1 MALHHDGFRSRLCP
15 EMPEWLPVHRQRG
28 LGVMHYAR
36 PVSPD
41 SARPE
46 DRAMTPRLARF
57 AAAASLAASCALATV
72 PAQAATTAPASAT
85 APMKAPPTVGNFYVS
100 APHTPR
106 TAKIGARPLSFTI
119 HLRQD
124 SRYHVA
130 ISVYLGWWAWTTPGL
145 QQTRGVTVRW
155 LNPENGQW
163 EKPCSVDHSGDFY
176 LGPTDLGLV
185 LAKNQVVQIPVRMW
199 FGPHAKQGTYHLTPG
214 VAWWEVFN
222 SSGQSF
228 PAVLGEVPADGNT
241 YLVHVRR

>member
-1 MALHHDGFRSRLCP
+1 
-15 EMPEWLPVHRQRG
+15 
-28 LGVMHYAR
+28 
-36 PVSPD
+36 
-41 SARPE
+41 
-46 DRAMTPRLARF
+46 
-57 AAAASLAASCALATV
+57 
-72 PAQAATTAPASAT
+72 
-85 APMKAPPTVGNFYVS
+85 MKAPPTVGNFYVS